1 MRCAWRPA
9 RLFYGVRWGE
19 RRYGYLRVGGGGV
32 EVAEGGFDAEDAR
45 SWEAGDIDGGARDD
59 ADEEGATDL
68 EGVSDVE

>member
-1 MRCAWRPA
+1 M
-9 RLFYGVRWGE
+9 
-19 RRYGYLRVGGGGV
+19 RVGGGGV